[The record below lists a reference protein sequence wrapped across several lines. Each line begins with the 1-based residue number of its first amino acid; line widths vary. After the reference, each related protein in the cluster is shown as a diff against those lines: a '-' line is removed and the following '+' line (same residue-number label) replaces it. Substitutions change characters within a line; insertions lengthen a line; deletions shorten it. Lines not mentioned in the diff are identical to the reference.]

1 MNRKTLAAIALV
13 TGLLSLGSRAA
24 SLELAGVKISD
35 ATEVAGSKLV
45 LNGAGIRYKSIFK
58 VSVIALYLGK
68 KVSTPEEIYAAA
80 GPKRVSITL
89 LRDVDGAEIGKTF
102 SRGLGDNTS
111 KSQMSQLVPGLI
123 KLGTLLSGQKK
134 FMAGENLA
142 IDWIPGVGTT
152 LTSRGKVL
160 DEVFKEPEFFNGIL
174 SIWLGPTPADW
185 RLKDAILG
193 QTS

>member
-1 MNRKTLAAIALV
+1 MKLKTLTVTALAA
-13 TGLLSLGSRAA
+13 GLLSLNSMAA
-24 SLELAGVKISD
+24 PMELAGVKISD

-68 KVSTPEEIYAAA
+68 KVSTPEEIYAAT

-102 SRGLGDNTS
+102 SRGLGDNMS

-123 KLGTLLSGQKK
+123 KLGSFLLGQKK
-134 FMAGENLA
+134 FLAGENLA

-160 DEVFKEPEFFNGIL
+160 EEVFKEPEFFNGIL

-193 QTS
+193 VPS